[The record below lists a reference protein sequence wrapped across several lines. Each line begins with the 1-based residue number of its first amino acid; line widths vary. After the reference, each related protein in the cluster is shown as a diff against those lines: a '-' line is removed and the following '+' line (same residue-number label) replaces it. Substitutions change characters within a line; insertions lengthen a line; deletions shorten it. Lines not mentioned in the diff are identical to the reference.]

1 MINKKKGF
9 TLIELIL
16 AMAISSIVLLSIT
29 QTFILSLHNYQRQYS
44 VVSLEMD
51 TRLFISTVSSDIK
64 RADEVKIDGNTLII
78 TRDSQPIIYI
88 KEGTNIKRSSNVI
101 LQNASEFY
109 FNITDGILEVL
120 VKTKYKDQE
129 YNLGVKFL
137 LDGKV
142 VSTWIRKSVK
152 MKMGMY

>member
-142 VSTWIRKSVK
+142 VST
-152 MKMGMY
+152 